1 MFFIRVPFLYVC
13 LIVNL
18 LSGCGSGSS
27 EATNDVSQIG
37 RQAPIL
43 TSENKAIPIN
53 TDVENYAI
61 LIFGN
66 SHVSQLNTNLNILF
80 QHGLPEKNITN
91 IELDQGSFLSNRLLD
106 GRSIESLNQSPWT
119 HVIFQAQKY
128 SQSGQTTYTT
138 TGSQTWIQLAKNLN
152 ITPILFPEHP
162 RRENI
167 AEGKTIHDI
176 HVGIANLQSS
186 CVAPVGLVW
195 DRVISLRPDL
205 VLHQEDGNH
214 GSELGNILTAMV
226 FFEVIANVPADLLPF
241 IEELNID
248 DETKGFFG
256 QIVSQVI
263 AENPPCGY

>member
-1 MFFIRVPFLYVC
+1 MHHNSVFIICFFYFILALP
-13 LIVNL
+13 
-18 LSGCGSGSS
+18 GCGSG
-27 EATNDVSQIG
+27 ETADNAFQVTQ
-37 RQAPIL
+37 QAPSL
-43 TSENKAIPIN
+43 TSENKAIPVN
-53 TDVENYAI
+53 TDADDYEI

-66 SHVSQLNTNLNILF
+66 SHVSQLNTNLSILF

-128 SQSGQTTYTT
+128 SQSGQTTYPT

-152 ITPILFPEHP
+152 IMPILFPEHP
-162 RRENI
+162 RRGNV

-195 DRVISLRPDL
+195 DSVISLRPDL

-214 GSELGNILTAMV
+214 ASELGNILTAMV
-226 FFEVIANVPADLLPF
+226 FFEVIANEPADLLPF
-241 IEELNID
+241 IEEINSD
-248 DETKGFFG
+248 RETQDFFG
-256 QIVSQVI
+256 QIVSQII
-263 AENPPCGY
+263 AENPPCDY